1 MTGSRQLLKLP
12 NTQPQNRL
20 MFGIIFLWGTVAAIA
35 FTFILV
41 ESAFNDPLNKYYL
54 LPWCLATGVVV
65 AAPSIY
71 LIYRREFN
79 LLHPLVFAAWTFF
92 FPGFFVGG
100 LCLASGLTQPYF
112 LAFIQD
118 ESYNLPLTF
127 VYAMLGYLGLTAGYA
142 IPHAWR
148 IGQKIGQWLPK
159 WEISD
164 DQVAKPSLI
173 LLLIGI
179 GVSVLAFRLGAF
191 GYQRVLDANYYDGLV
206 FLFSLFFYEASF
218 LLLLHLFR
226 CKRFGSREMLIS
238 FLLIATSLARAAFQ
252 GNRSGLIPTL
262 FLLIFA
268 YILSG
273 RKITLKFYVTGSAV
287 LFVTLIAGMIYGTT
301 FRNTKQSEG
310 QVGFDEYSGV
320 VAQTFER
327 LSIQD
332 IETSLSTGLTA
343 VADRIDAVSS
353 LAVVVSNYEAL
364 APYEE
369 QIGISNN
376 IVGDTLTFFI
386 PRIIWRDKPVAIEP
400 SKYADLYFNYQH
412 NSFIMTPMGDLLRN
426 FGPIGVPLGMIF
438 MGFILRMLFSALVEN
453 QGFSYWRY
461 AVFYMIFSLILYE
474 GTYGLMI
481 PNIFKI
487 GVIAVFGVI
496 IVRLLAGSALR
507 PKFRAVASGHS

>member
-1 MTGSRQLLKLP
+1 
-12 NTQPQNRL
+12 
-20 MFGIIFLWGTVAAIA
+20 
-35 FTFILV
+35 
-41 ESAFNDPLNKYYL
+41 
-54 LPWCLATGVVV
+54 
-65 AAPSIY
+65 
-71 LIYRREFN
+71 
-79 LLHPLVFAAWTFF
+79 
-92 FPGFFVGG
+92 
-100 LCLASGLTQPYF
+100 
-112 LAFIQD
+112 
-118 ESYNLPLTF
+118 
-127 VYAMLGYLGLTAGYA
+127 
-142 IPHAWR
+142 
-148 IGQKIGQWLPK
+148 
-159 WEISD
+159 
-164 DQVAKPSLI
+164 
-173 LLLIGI
+173 
-179 GVSVLAFRLGAF
+179 
-191 GYQRVLDANYYDGLV
+191 
-206 FLFSLFFYEASF
+206 
-218 LLLLHLFR
+218 
-226 CKRFGSREMLIS
+226 
-238 FLLIATSLARAAFQ
+238 
-252 GNRSGLIPTL
+252 
-262 FLLIFA
+262 
-268 YILSG
+268 
-273 RKITLKFYVTGSAV
+273 
-287 LFVTLIAGMIYGTT
+287 MIYGTT